1 MEHDEIQQ
9 SESRDPTMISTER
22 LSDLFVEVADTL
34 VDEFDVIDFL
44 HNLTIHAADI
54 SGAGAVGLMLTD
66 QQGHLQFMAASNSS
80 GEHLELF
87 QLQNVEGPCMD
98 CFATGQPVVNAD
110 LVNAVDRWP
119 TFAPRAIELG
129 YRAVHAFPMRL
140 REHTIGALNLF
151 GTTGVLFDPSEVRV
165 VQALADVATI
175 AILQEGKISRA
186 EALTE
191 QLQGALNSRVVIE
204 QAKGAVSALV
214 GIPPDEAFELLRGHA
229 RSSSKRLVDVAQA
242 VLAAPTA
249 PFPPTSL

>member
-1 MEHDEIQQ
+1 
-9 SESRDPTMISTER
+9 MISTEQ

-34 VDEFDVIDFL
+34 VDDFDVIDFL
-44 HNLTIHAADI
+44 HNLTIHAGEI

-80 GEHLELF
+80 GEHLELY
-87 QLQNVEGPCMD
+87 QLQNVEGPCLD

-110 LVNAVDRWP
+110 LVNAADRWP
-119 TFAPRAIELG
+119 TFAPRAIKLG

-151 GTTGVLFDPSEVRV
+151 GTTGMLFDQSEVRV

-191 QLQGALNSRVVIE
+191 QLQGALNSRVIIE
-204 QAKGAVSALV
+204 QAKGAVAARA
-214 GIPPDEAFELLRGHA
+214 GISPDEAFELLRNRA
-229 RSSSKRLVDVAQA
+229 RSGHMRLVDVAQA
-242 VLAAPTA
+242 MLAAPTTQST
-249 PFPPTSL
+249 PETS